1 MASRSERAR
10 PLTQAEAGTLAAAL
24 VERTGPRAIEVVE
37 QAGGW
42 MVRVRNNI
50 GVRAVAQMRRDFTG
64 GWPASQVATVLA
76 RARL

>member
-1 MASRSERAR
+1 MSRGR
-10 PLTQAEAGTLAAAL
+10 PLTLAEAGALADAL
-24 VERTGPRAIEVVE
+24 VERIGLLSVEVVE
-37 QAGGW
+37 QAGGH

-50 GVRAVAQMRRDFTG
+50 GVRAVAQLRRDFTD